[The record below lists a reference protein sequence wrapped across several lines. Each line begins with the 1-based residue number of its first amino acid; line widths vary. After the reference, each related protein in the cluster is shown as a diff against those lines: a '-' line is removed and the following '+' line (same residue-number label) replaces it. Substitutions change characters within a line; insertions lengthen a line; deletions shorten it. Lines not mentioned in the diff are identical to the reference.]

1 MAASISRARCSARS
15 SKFALFSR
23 QISTAASSICAYI
36 DGNLEYANP
45 ADATKR
51 DTLGYVKDGR
61 ILVEPTAWRGVLCA
75 GYDPVKTARHL
86 RTEGLLM
93 ADEAGGKLQ
102 RQEKVKAR
110 RRRRDGPL
118 LRARP
123 KNTRRRGRHRPKE
136 SSP

>member
-15 SKFALFSR
+15 NKFALFSPADLHGR
-23 QISTAASSICAYI
+23 FIHLRI
-36 DGNLEYANP
+36 DDDGKLEYANP

-86 RTEGLLM
+86 KTEGLLM

-102 RQEKVKAR
+102 RQEKVNAR
-110 RRRRDGPL
+110 RRR
-118 LRARP
+118 
-123 KNTRRRGRHRPKE
+123 
-136 SSP
+136 S